1 MKDRLQKIISA
12 SGLMSRRAAEECITA
27 GRVSVNGVTAVL
39 GDKADPETDTILLD
53 GKALPSSGDKIYIML
68 NKPKGYVTTMKD
80 EKGRKNV
87 TELVK
92 ELGSRVYPVGR
103 LDMYS
108 EFIGKEL
115 VEFTRKVFP
124 LSDKREDTIIGGISM
139 GGFGSL
145 INGMRHHETFG
156 HIVAISPA
164 LVKYDIANSTDDP
177 NPVGATRGFF
187 ASVFGDLDKYP
198 ESENNP
204 AVLAARLKAEG
215 AKFPSIYL
223 ACGRNDMLVMPAREL
238 HADLLKL
245 GIAHTYVEGPGT
257 HEDIFFFPHLRHGLS
272 YLDLDRIPEMP
283 NPFWIDG

>member
-1 MKDRLQKIISA
+1 MAIIQCTFTSMSLHRPVNFTAFLPGDSMFPVPGPMKPLKTLYLLHGYTGGSMDWFKSGEIGELSQMNNLAII
-12 SGLMSRRAAEECITA
+12 MPE
-27 GRVSVNGVTAVL
+27 
-39 GDKADPETDTILLD
+39 GD
-53 GKALPSSGDKIYIML
+53 
-68 NKPKGYVTTMKD
+68 NHFYVD
-80 EKGRKNV
+80 D
-87 TELVK
+87 L
-92 ELGSRVYPVGR
+92 GR

-108 EFIGKEL
+108 QLIGKEL

-139 GGFGSL
+139 GGFGAL
-145 INGMRHHETFG
+145 INGMRFHDTFG

-164 LVKYDIANSTDDP
+164 LVKYDIANSTDEP

-215 AKFPSIYL
+215 AQFPSIYL
-223 ACGRNDMLVMPAREL
+223 ACGWNDMLVMPAREL
-238 HADLLKL
+238 HGDLLKL

-257 HEDIFFFPHLRHGLS
+257 HENIFFFPHLRHGLS
-272 YLDLDRIPEMP
+272 YIDLDRMPVMP

>member
-1 MKDRLQKIISA
+1 M
-12 SGLMSRRAAEECITA
+12 
-27 GRVSVNGVTAVL
+27 AVL
-39 GDKADPETDTILLD
+39 QCTFTSMSLHRPVNFTAFIPGDSMFPAPGPMKPLKTLYLLHGYTGGSMDWFKKGDIGDIAEKNNLAIIMPE
-53 GKALPSSGDKIYIML
+53 GE
-68 NKPKGYVTTMKD
+68 NHFYVNDM
-80 EKGRKNV
+80 
-87 TELVK
+87 
-92 ELGSRVYPVGR
+92 GR

>member
-1 MKDRLQKIISA
+1 MAIIQCTFTSMSLHRPVNFTAFLPGDSMFPVPGPMKPLKTLYLLHGYTGGSMDWFKSGEIGDISQMNNLAII
-12 SGLMSRRAAEECITA
+12 MPE
-27 GRVSVNGVTAVL
+27 
-39 GDKADPETDTILLD
+39 GD
-53 GKALPSSGDKIYIML
+53 
-68 NKPKGYVTTMKD
+68 NHFYVD
-80 EKGRKNV
+80 D
-87 TELVK
+87 L
-92 ELGSRVYPVGR
+92 GR

-108 EFIGKEL
+108 QLIGKEL

-139 GGFGSL
+139 GGFGAL
-145 INGMRHHETFG
+145 INGMRFHDTFG

-164 LVKYDIANSTDDP
+164 LVKYDIANSTDEP

-215 AKFPSIYL
+215 AQFPSIYL

-238 HADLLKL
+238 HGDLLKL

-257 HEDIFFFPHLRHGLS
+257 HENIFFFPHLRHGLS
-272 YLDLDRIPEMP
+272 YIDLDRMPVMP
-283 NPFWIDG
+283 NPFWIEG

>member
-1 MKDRLQKIISA
+1 MAIIQCTFTSMSLHRPVNFTAFLPGDTMFPEPGPMKPLKT
-12 SGLMSRRAAEECITA
+12 LY
-27 GRVSVNGVTAVL
+27 
-39 GDKADPETDTILLD
+39 LLHGYTGGSMD
-53 GKALPSSGDKIYIML
+53 WFKSGDIGELSQMNNLAIIMPEGD
-68 NKPKGYVTTMKD
+68 NHFYVD
-80 EKGRKNV
+80 D
-87 TELVK
+87 L
-92 ELGSRVYPVGR
+92 GR

-108 EFIGKEL
+108 QLIGKEL

-139 GGFGSL
+139 GGFGAL
-145 INGMRHHETFG
+145 INGMRFHDTFG

-164 LVKYDIANSTDDP
+164 LVKYDIANSTDEP

-204 AVLAARLKAEG
+204 AILAARLKAEG
-215 AKFPSIYL
+215 AQFPSIYL

-238 HADLLKL
+238 HGDLLKL
-245 GIAHTYVEGPGT
+245 CIAHMYVEGPGT
-257 HEDIFFFPHLRHGLS
+257 HENIFFYPHLRHGLS
-272 YLDLDRIPEMP
+272 YIDLDRVPAMP

>member
-1 MKDRLQKIISA
+1 MAIIQCTFTSMSLHRPVNFTAILPGDTMFPMPGPMKPLKT
-12 SGLMSRRAAEECITA
+12 LY
-27 GRVSVNGVTAVL
+27 
-39 GDKADPETDTILLD
+39 LLHGYTGGSMD
-53 GKALPSSGDKIYIML
+53 WFKSGDIGDLSQMNNLAIIMPEGD
-68 NKPKGYVTTMKD
+68 NHFYVDDM
-80 EKGRKNV
+80 
-87 TELVK
+87 
-92 ELGSRVYPVGR
+92 GR

-108 EFIGKEL
+108 QLIGREL

-139 GGFGSL
+139 GGFGAL
-145 INGMRHHETFG
+145 INGMRFHDTFG

-164 LVKYDIANSTDDP
+164 LVKYDIANSTDEP

-215 AKFPSIYL
+215 AQFPSIYL
-223 ACGRNDMLVMPAREL
+223 ACGKNDMLVIPAREL
-238 HADLLKL
+238 HGDLLKL
-245 GIAHTYVEGPGT
+245 GVAHTYVEGPGS
-257 HEDIFFFPHLRHGLS
+257 HEPIFFYPHLRHGLS
-272 YLDLDRIPEMP
+272 YIDLERVPAFP

>member
-1 MKDRLQKIISA
+1 MAIIQCTFTSMSLHRPVNFTAILPGDTMFPIPGPMKPLKTLYLLHGYTGGSMDWFKNGDIGDISQLNNLAII
-12 SGLMSRRAAEECITA
+12 M
-27 GRVSVNGVTAVL
+27 
-39 GDKADPETDTILLD
+39 PE
-53 GKALPSSGDKIYIML
+53 GE
-68 NKPKGYVTTMKD
+68 NHFYVDDM
-80 EKGRKNV
+80 
-87 TELVK
+87 
-92 ELGSRVYPVGR
+92 GR

-108 EFIGKEL
+108 QLIGKEL

-124 LSDKREDTIIGGISM
+124 LSDKREDTIIAGISM
-139 GGFGSL
+139 GGFGAL
-145 INGMRHHETFG
+145 INGMRFHDTFG
-156 HIVAISPA
+156 HIVSISPA
-164 LVKYDIANSTDDP
+164 LVKYDIASSTDEP

-215 AKFPSIYL
+215 ANFPSIYL

-238 HADLLKL
+238 HGDLLKL

-257 HEDIFFFPHLRHGLS
+257 HENIFFFPHLRHGLS
-272 YLDLDRIPEMP
+272 YIDLDRIPAMP